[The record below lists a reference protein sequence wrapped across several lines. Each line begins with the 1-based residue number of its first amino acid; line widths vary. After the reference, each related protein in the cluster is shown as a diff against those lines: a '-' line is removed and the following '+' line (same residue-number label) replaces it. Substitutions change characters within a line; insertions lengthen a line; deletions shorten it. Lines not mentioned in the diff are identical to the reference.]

1 MFFKVK
7 SNEGWFLNELKVN
20 DVVLYYHG
28 SGSQNTNLNTIKTFI
43 IAIHYIDI
51 ILYIVSIAFNGSLV

>member
-7 SNEGWFLNELKVN
+7 SNEGWFLNELKLN
-20 DVVLYYHG
+20 DVALYYHG
-28 SGSQNTNLNTIKTFI
+28 SGSQNTNLNTIKTLI

-51 ILYIVSIAFNGSLV
+51 ILYTFFHCI